1 MKTYFLSYA
10 RADAQ
15 IALRLADDLKAAGTS
30 VWVDQYDIRP
40 SQHWDRA
47 VEEAVRGCEG
57 MIVLLSPRSTASQ
70 NVADEVSVAIDSGK
84 TVIPVLIEACTLPL
98 RMTRMQFIDATQ
110 DYDHA
115 LKLCVSETSGAS
127 DHPARTD
134 LFPTPADPPVQTS
147 GLAEDDLQVIVRA
160 LGRQLGPIAATLV
173 GRENRTATSRDEL
186 CRRLAEHIAS
196 QKDRAAFLKAVKTSS
211 AQ

>member
-10 RADAQ
+10 RADSA
-15 IALRLADDLKAAGTS
+15 IALKLADDLKAAGAA
-30 VWVDQYDIRP
+30 VWVDQYDIHP

-47 VEEAVRGCEG
+47 VEDAVRGCEG
-57 MIVLLSPRSTASQ
+57 MIVVLSPRSTASP

-84 TVIPVLIEACTLPL
+84 TVIPVLVEACTLPL

-115 LKLCVSETSGAS
+115 LKRCVSETSGESA
-127 DHPARTD
+127 HPARTD
-134 LFPTPADPPVQTS
+134 IFAGSEPASAV
-147 GLAEDDLQVIVRA
+147 AEDELAQIIEA
-160 LGRQLGPIAATLV
+160 LRRQLGPIAPTLV
-173 GRENRTATSRDEL
+173 ARENRQAASRDDL

-196 QKDRAAFLKAVKTSS
+196 PKDRSDFLKTVK
-211 AQ
+211 AG